1 MKVGILGAG
10 NIAIQMAITIDKL
23 EDVENYCVASRS
35 IDKAKEFA
43 DKYGFRKAYGS
54 YVEMLEDKNVD
65 LVYIAT
71 PHSHHYEQ
79 AIACINH
86 GKNVLCEKAFTVNA
100 KQAEDIFKLA
110 KAKGVFVT
118 EAIWTRYMPM
128 REMINQVIAS
138 NVIGD
143 ICGVT
148 ANLGY
153 DIDENERII
162 SPELAGGA
170 LLDLSVYVI
179 NYASMILGNDIKEIQ
194 ANAIFTDTGVD
205 AQENITFIYKD
216 GKMGSFYTTIYA
228 NTDRVGM
235 IYGDKGYIRLEN
247 INNYEK
253 MEVYDKNHNLINSY
267 DAPKQITGY
276 EYEVLAAKKAI
287 EEGKLECEEMPHSE
301 TIRIMSIMDEIRKLW
316 NIKFPCE

>member
-1 MKVGILGAG
+1 
-10 NIAIQMAITIDKL
+10 
-23 EDVENYCVASRS
+23 
-35 IDKAKEFA
+35 
-43 DKYGFRKAYGS
+43 
-54 YVEMLEDKNVD
+54 
-65 LVYIAT
+65 
-71 PHSHHYEQ
+71 
-79 AIACINH
+79 
-86 GKNVLCEKAFTVNA
+86 
-100 KQAEDIFKLA
+100 
-110 KAKGVFVT
+110 
-118 EAIWTRYMPM
+118 
-128 REMINQVIAS
+128 
-138 NVIGD
+138 
-143 ICGVT
+143 
-148 ANLGY
+148 
-153 DIDENERII
+153 
-162 SPELAGGA
+162 
-170 LLDLSVYVI
+170 
-179 NYASMILGNDIKEIQ
+179 MILGNDIKEIQ

>member
-110 KAKGVFVT
+110 KEKGVFVT

-128 REMINQVIAS
+128 REMINQIIAS

-153 DIDENERII
+153 DIDGNERII

-179 NYASMILGNDIKEIQ
+179 NYSSMILGNDIEEIQ

-216 GKMGSFYTTIYA
+216 GKMGNFYTTIYA

-287 EEGKLECEEMPHSE
+287 EEGKLECKEMPHSE
-301 TIRIMSIMDEIRKLW
+301 TIKIMSIMDEIRKLW